1 MSDATVLVTGYEPF
15 GEFETNPTR
24 RIAQRLDEETIG
36 GDGTT
41 ATATATVV
49 GRDLPVVFD
58 EMEAELEAL
67 LEEYDPDIVCGLGL
81 AAGRNALALER
92 VGINLRDT
100 AGTPDNDDRE
110 VTDEAVDAEGPNAYF
125 ATLPL
130 REMKSTMQ
138 EAGVP
143 TTLSTDA
150 GTHLCN
156 DLLYA
161 ARHRAETGDREF
173 RAGFVHT
180 PLSHEAAARRD
191 EGEPSVALET
201 TTRGVRDGLAVA
213 VETLE

>member
-15 GEFETNPTR
+15 GEFETNPTD

-41 ATATATVV
+41 ATVA
-49 GRDLPVVFD
+49 GRELPVVFD
-58 EMEAELEAL
+58 EMEDELEAL
-67 LEEYDPDIVCGLGL
+67 LEEHDPDIVCGLGL

-110 VTDEAVDAEGPNAYF
+110 VTDEPVDTDGPNAYF

-138 EAGVP
+138 GAGVP

-156 DLLYA
+156 DFLYA
-161 ARHRAETGDREF
+161 ARHRAKTGDREF
-173 RAGFVHT
+173 RVGFVHT
-180 PLSHEAAARRD
+180 PFSHEAAARRD
-191 EGEPSVALET
+191 EGEPSMALAAMA
-201 TTRGVRDGLAVA
+201 RGVREGLSVA
-213 VETLE
+213 VDALE